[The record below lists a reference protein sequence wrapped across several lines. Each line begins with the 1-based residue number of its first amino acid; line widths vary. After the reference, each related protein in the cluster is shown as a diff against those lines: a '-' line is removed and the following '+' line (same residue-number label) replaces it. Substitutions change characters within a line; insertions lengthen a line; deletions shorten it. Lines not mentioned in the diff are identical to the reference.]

1 MFSLIATHS
10 LDALC
15 IPPTLPPL
23 HIRPYAHCTR
33 WSAQPLA
40 QALVEVLKRADPP
53 VCVGLYARWGAG
65 KTFMISLLK
74 EEFDK
79 TVRED
84 PHTRQLLQ
92 FFEDGYEKL
101 ESKNAYDPE
110 SHNVDPTVCSS
121 SFLDLLHTILS
132 EVLSFFLA
140 VLRGMHYFLPYG
152 MTTLFSIVCD
162 ALYACWPKAMA
173 ETTDS
178 SCFYRLFQDDPEQ
191 VEEKIKKEFIFVHF
205 NAWECAACLSSLGPT
220 NISFTSHIDGCPD
233 LPNLIRCGLGSCEVC
248 TRRWNREL
256 PTEGLGSGMSRTS
269 SANGE

>member
-1 MFSLIATHS
+1 M
-10 LDALC
+10 
-15 IPPTLPPL
+15 
-23 HIRPYAHCTR
+23 
-33 WSAQPLA
+33 
-40 QALVEVLKRADPP
+40 LKRADPP

-110 SHNVDPTVCSS
+110 SHNVDPTVCS
-121 SFLDLLHTILS
+121 FILDLPHTIL
-132 EVLSFFLA
+132 
-140 VLRGMHYFLPYG
+140 HYFVSYG
-152 MTTLFSIVCD
+152 VTTFVSIVCD

-220 NISFTSHIDGCPD
+220 NISLTSHIDGCPD
-233 LPNLIRCGLGSCEVC
+233 LPNLMRCGLGSCEVC
-248 TRRWNREL
+248 TRR
-256 PTEGLGSGMSRTS
+256 
-269 SANGE
+269 